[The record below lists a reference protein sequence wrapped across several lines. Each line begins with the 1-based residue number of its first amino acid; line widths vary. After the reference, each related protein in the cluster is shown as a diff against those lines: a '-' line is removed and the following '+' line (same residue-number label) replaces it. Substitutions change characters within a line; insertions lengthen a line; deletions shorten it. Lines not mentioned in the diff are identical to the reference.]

1 MYLHR
6 EKCTGIFNSLRQL
19 SATAI
24 ELLLVRLTLFGND
37 IELEKSRI
45 IRGLVSALIA
55 TAALSLGILFLCLL
69 LIVMAGTDYQF
80 ILICALSVLFMS
92 VGIFFILQSLKLMT
106 SANGIFGASTS
117 ELRSDLQRLRG
128 NQPDE

>member
-6 EKCTGIFNSLRQL
+6 EKSTGIFNSLRQL

-24 ELLLVRLTLFGND
+24 EILLVRLTLFGNE
-37 IELEKSRI
+37 IELEKSWI

-80 ILICALSVLFMS
+80 ILICALSVLFIS

>member
-6 EKCTGIFNSLRQL
+6 EKSTGIFNSLRQL

-24 ELLLVRLTLFGND
+24 EILLVRLTLFGNE

-45 IRGLVSALIA
+45 IRSLVSALIA
-55 TAALSLGILFLCLL
+55 TAAFSLGILFLCLV

-80 ILICALSVLFMS
+80 TVICALSVLFMS
-92 VGIFFILQSLKLMT
+92 VGIFFVLQSRKLMT
-106 SANGIFGASTS
+106 SADGIFGASTS
-117 ELRSDLQRLRG
+117 ELKSDLQHLRG
-128 NQPDE
+128 QKSDG

>member
-1 MYLHR
+1 MYLHG
-6 EKCTGIFNSLRQL
+6 EKSTGIFNTLRQL

-24 ELLLVRLTLFGND
+24 ELLLVRLTLFGNE

-55 TAALSLGILFLCLL
+55 TAAFSMGILFLCLL

-80 ILICALSVLFMS
+80 IVICALSVFFIS

-106 SANGIFGASTS
+106 SADGIFGASTS
-117 ELRSDLQRLRG
+117 ELRSDLQRLIG
-128 NQPDE
+128 NQPGE

>member
-6 EKCTGIFNSLRQL
+6 EKSTGIFNSLRHL

-80 ILICALSVLFMS
+80 ILICALSVLFIS

-106 SANGIFGASTS
+106 SAHGIFGASAS

>member
-6 EKCTGIFNSLRQL
+6 EKSTGIFNSLRQL

-24 ELLLVRLTLFGND
+24 ELLLVRLTLFGNE

-80 ILICALSVLFMS
+80 ILICALSVLFIS

-117 ELRSDLQRLRG
+117 ELRSDLKRLRG

>member
-1 MYLHR
+1 MYLHG
-6 EKCTGIFNSLRQL
+6 EKSTGIFNSLRQL

-24 ELLLVRLTLFGND
+24 ELLLVRLTLFSNE

-55 TAALSLGILFLCLL
+55 TAAFSMGILFLCLL

-80 ILICALSVLFMS
+80 IVICALSVFFIS

-106 SANGIFGASTS
+106 SADGIFGASTS
-117 ELRSDLQRLRG
+117 ELRNDLQRLIG
-128 NQPDE
+128 NQPGE

>member
-1 MYLHR
+1 
-6 EKCTGIFNSLRQL
+6 L

-55 TAALSLGILFLCLL
+55 TAAFSMGILFLCLL

>member
-1 MYLHR
+1 MYLQG
-6 EKCTGIFNSLRQL
+6 EKSTGIFNSLRQL

-24 ELLLVRLTLFGND
+24 ELLLVRLTLFGNE

-55 TAALSLGILFLCLL
+55 TAAFSMGILFLCLL

-80 ILICALSVLFMS
+80 IVICALSVFFIG

-117 ELRSDLQRLRG
+117 ELRSDLQRLIG
-128 NQPDE
+128 NQPGE

>member
-6 EKCTGIFNSLRQL
+6 EKSTDIFNSLRQL

-24 ELLLVRLTLFGND
+24 ELLLVRLTLFGNE

-55 TAALSLGILFLCLL
+55 TAAFSLGILFLCLV

-80 ILICALSVLFMS
+80 TVMCALSVLFMS
-92 VGIFFILQSLKLMT
+92 VGIFFVLQSRKLMT
-106 SANGIFGASTS
+106 SADGIFGASTS
-117 ELRSDLQRLRG
+117 ELKSDLQHLLG
-128 NQPDE
+128 NQPDA

>member
-6 EKCTGIFNSLRQL
+6 EKSTGIFNSLRQL

-24 ELLLVRLTLFGND
+24 ELLLVRLTLFGNE

-80 ILICALSVLFMS
+80 ILICALSVLFIS

-106 SANGIFGASTS
+106 SADGIFGASTS
-117 ELRSDLQRLRG
+117 EIKSDLQHLRG
-128 NQPDE
+128 NQPDA

>member
-1 MYLHR
+1 MYLQG
-6 EKCTGIFNSLRQL
+6 KKSTGIFNTLRQL

-24 ELLLVRLTLFGND
+24 ELLLVRLTLFGNE

-55 TAALSLGILFLCLL
+55 TAAFSMGILFLCLL

-80 ILICALSVLFMS
+80 IVICALSVFFIS

-106 SANGIFGASTS
+106 SADGIFGASTS
-117 ELRSDLQRLRG
+117 ELRSDLQRLIG
-128 NQPDE
+128 NQPGE

>member
-1 MYLHR
+1 MYLHG
-6 EKCTGIFNSLRQL
+6 EKSTGIFNSLRQL

-24 ELLLVRLTLFGND
+24 ELLLVRLTLFGNE

-55 TAALSLGILFLCLL
+55 TAAFSMGILFLCLL

-80 ILICALSVLFMS
+80 IVICALSVFFIS

-106 SANGIFGASTS
+106 SADGIFGASTS
-117 ELRSDLQRLRG
+117 ELRSDLQRLIG
-128 NQPDE
+128 NQPGE

>member
-1 MYLHR
+1 MYLQG
-6 EKCTGIFNSLRQL
+6 EKSTGIFNSLRQL

-24 ELLLVRLTLFGND
+24 ELLLVRLTLFGNE

-55 TAALSLGILFLCLL
+55 TAAFSMGILFLCLL

-80 ILICALSVLFMS
+80 IVICALSVFFIS

-106 SANGIFGASTS
+106 SADGIFGASTS
-117 ELRSDLQRLRG
+117 ELRSDLQRLIG
-128 NQPDE
+128 NQPGE

>member
-1 MYLHR
+1 MYLHG
-6 EKCTGIFNSLRQL
+6 EKSTGIFNSLRQL

-24 ELLLVRLTLFGND
+24 ELLLVRLTLFGNE

-55 TAALSLGILFLCLL
+55 TAAFSMGILFLCLL

-80 ILICALSVLFMS
+80 IVICALSVFFIS

-106 SANGIFGASTS
+106 SADSIFGASTS
-117 ELRSDLQRLRG
+117 ELRSDLHRLIG
-128 NQPDE
+128 NHPGE

>member
-6 EKCTGIFNSLRQL
+6 EKSTGIFNSLRQL

-80 ILICALSVLFMS
+80 ILICALSVLFIS

-106 SANGIFGASTS
+106 SANGIFGASAS

>member
-6 EKCTGIFNSLRQL
+6 EKSTGIFNSLRHL

-80 ILICALSVLFMS
+80 ILICALSVLFIS

-106 SANGIFGASTS
+106 SANGIFSASTS

>member
-1 MYLHR
+1 MYLHG
-6 EKCTGIFNSLRQL
+6 EKSTGIFNSLRQL

-24 ELLLVRLTLFGND
+24 ELLLVRLTLFGNE

-55 TAALSLGILFLCLL
+55 TAAFSMGILFLCLL
-69 LIVMAGTDYQF
+69 LIVMAGTEYQF
-80 ILICALSVLFMS
+80 IVICALSVFFIS

-106 SANGIFGASTS
+106 SADGIFGASTS
-117 ELRSDLQRLRG
+117 ELRSDLQRLIG
-128 NQPDE
+128 NQPGE

>member
-1 MYLHR
+1 MYLQG
-6 EKCTGIFNSLRQL
+6 EKSTGIFNSLRQL

-24 ELLLVRLTLFGND
+24 ELLLVRLTLFGNE

-45 IRGLVSALIA
+45 IRGMVSALIA
-55 TAALSLGILFLCLL
+55 TAAFSMGILFLCLL

-80 ILICALSVLFMS
+80 IVICALSVFFIG

-117 ELRSDLQRLRG
+117 ELRSDLQRLIG
-128 NQPDE
+128 NQPGE

>member
-6 EKCTGIFNSLRQL
+6 EKSTGIFNSLRQL

-24 ELLLVRLTLFGND
+24 ELLLVRLTLFGNE

-80 ILICALSVLFMS
+80 ILICALSVLFIS

-106 SANGIFGASTS
+106 SANGIFSASTS

>member
-1 MYLHR
+1 MHLHS
-6 EKCTGIFNSLRQL
+6 EKSTGILHALRQL

-55 TAALSLGILFLCLL
+55 TAAFSMGILFLCLV

-80 ILICALSVLFMS
+80 AVICALSVLFLS
-92 VGIFFILQSLKLMT
+92 VGVFFILQSRKLMT
-106 SANGIFGASTS
+106 SAEGVFGASAR
-117 ELRSDLQRLRG
+117 ELRSDLQHLRG
-128 NQPDE
+128 QKSDG

>member
-1 MYLHR
+1 MHLHS
-6 EKCTGIFNSLRQL
+6 EKSAGVIGSLRRL

-24 ELLLVRLTLFGND
+24 ELLLLRLTLFGNE

-55 TAALSLGILFLCLL
+55 TAAFSMGILFLCLV

-80 ILICALSVLFMS
+80 TIICVLSVLFLS
-92 VGIFFILQSLKLMT
+92 VGVFFILKSSKLMT
-106 SANGIFGASTS
+106 SANAIFVASTS
-117 ELRSDLQRLRG
+117 ELQSDLQHLRG
-128 NQPDE
+128 HNSDG

>member
-6 EKCTGIFNSLRQL
+6 EKSTGIFNSLRQL

-24 ELLLVRLTLFGND
+24 EILLVRLTLFGNE

-55 TAALSLGILFLCLL
+55 TAAFSIGILFLCLV

-80 ILICALSVLFMS
+80 TVMCALTAIFL
-92 VGIFFILQSLKLMT
+92 GIGVFFFLQSRINT
-106 SANGIFGASTS
+106 
-117 ELRSDLQRLRG
+117 RSFQFLVWVFSS
-128 NQPDE
+128 